1 MTSWTLGNPGAGAL
15 GETDAAARDL
25 RLLGPRLSAAADG
38 LVTSA
43 RTFHGGAR
51 GLAAVTWTLRTHALA
66 LAVRSLTEPTATMAG
81 ALDRYTASVTEI
93 QVRERAV
100 RAHAAAG
107 PDPAAEARPALAA
120 LAALRAQADADL
132 VTALRFAP
140 GEVTDAGGRDPNP
153 GSPERTGWAWLD
165 TAGAPLA
172 RVLIEGL
179 DDAELTQLLED
190 APHVAVLLMTP
201 ADLTDAARFSAVAH
215 AARRPAGPDRVVA
228 VTAALAGMSVADRAA
243 LVRLHPWFVGNLDGA
258 PFGDR
263 IRANTTAIRAALVRA
278 RRDGSADAQRAAA
291 GYEELLA
298 AGHQVVLFDPE
309 GSRFAEIV
317 GDLATA
323 SAGVGVLVG
332 GTGTNLGNARRQ
344 RDRASSFVDRAGGHL
359 AMITF
364 QGGEMPQTL
373 TDAASSSYANDV
385 APQLRDFVAAL
396 ALETDAPV
404 TVAGHSY
411 GGSVVG
417 AAESA
422 GMVAD
427 RILHI
432 ASAGAGPGVGSVA
445 DYQVPDT
452 PRYSMTA
459 PGDPIAHVQGHELG
473 AWGHGA
479 DPDVMPGV
487 TQLETGRVVH
497 ADPSSPL
504 LQGIDAHSGVLR
516 QDSTAW
522 RNIYGVLTG
531 GDVMLYGEPR
541 VVEEVWTPGGY
552 VQQRELPMTD
562 PTYVPPT
569 VDVP

>member
-1 MTSWTLGNPGAGAL
+1 MTRWTLSSPGTGTL
-15 GETDAAARDL
+15 GEADAAARDL
-25 RLLGPRLSAAADG
+25 RLLAPRLDAAADA
-38 LVTSA
+38 LATAA
-43 RTFHGGAR
+43 RTFRGGAR
-51 GLAAVTWTLRTHALA
+51 GLTAVTWALRTDALA
-66 LAVRSLTEPTATMAG
+66 NAARSLTEPTATMAG

-93 QVRERAV
+93 QVRERAL
-100 RAHAAAG
+100 HAAAAPG
-107 PDPAAEARPALAA
+107 TGTAAEVGPALAA
-120 LAALRAQADADL
+120 LAALRSQADADL
-132 VTALRFAP
+132 VTALRSTPQEAT
-140 GEVTDAGGRDPNP
+140 GAGGRDPNP

-190 APHVAVLLMTP
+190 SPHVAVLLMNP
-201 ADLTDAARFSAVAH
+201 ADLTGDARFSAVAH
-215 AARRPAGPDRVVA
+215 AARRPAGPDRVAAVA
-228 VTAALAGMSVADRAA
+228 DALAAMPAIDRAA
-243 LVRLHPWFVGNLDGA
+243 LVRLHPWFVSNLDGA
-258 PFGDR
+258 PFADR

-278 RRDGSADAQRAAA
+278 RRDGSADAQRASAR
-291 GYEELLA
+291 YEKLLA

-317 GDLATA
+317 GDLDAA

-487 TQLETGRVVH
+487 IQLETGRVVH

-541 VVEEVWTPGGY
+541 LVEEVWTPGGY

>member
-1 MTSWTLGNPGAGAL
+1 MTTWTPQSPGAGVIS
-15 GETDAAARDL
+15 EIAAVAQDL
-25 RLLGPRLSAAADG
+25 RLLAPRLRAAADALG
-38 LVTSA
+38 AAA
-43 RTFHGGAR
+43 RELGDGAR
-51 GLAAVTWTLRTHALA
+51 GLAASAWTAQTDA
-66 LAVRSLTEPTATMAG
+66 LAVTAAALGEPTAAMAG
-81 ALDRYTASVTEI
+81 AIDRYAARIAEI
-93 QVRERAV
+93 QARERV
-100 RAHAAAG
+100 LG
-107 PDPAAEARPALAA
+107 SVAEAEAAPALVV
-120 LAALRAQADADL
+120 LAALREQADADL
-132 VTALRFAP
+132 VAALVQATRTTSTSSGRELAQDASAAGRGWQDAIGASFTRWLVS
-140 GEVTDAGGRDPNP
+140 GLTDD
-153 GSPERTGWAWLD
+153 
-165 TAGAPLA
+165 
-172 RVLIEGL
+172 
-179 DDAELTQLLED
+179 ELTRLLED
-190 APHVAVLLMTP
+190 SPHVADLLMTP
-201 ADLTDAARFSAVAH
+201 TDLAAESRFAAVAE
-215 AARRPAGPDRVVA
+215 AAGAPAGPDRVAAVA
-228 VTAALAGMSVADRAA
+228 AALAAMPAADRAA
-243 LVRLHPWFVGNLDGA
+243 LARLHPWFVGNLDGA
-258 PFGDR
+258 PFADR
-263 IRANTTAIRAALVRA
+263 IHANTTAIRAALHRA
-278 RRDGSADAQRAAA
+278 RREGSADPQGAAA
-291 GYEELLA
+291 RYEKLLA

-317 GDLATA
+317 GDLDAA

-332 GTGTNLGNARRQ
+332 GTGTNLGNAHRQ
-344 RDRASSFVDRAGGHL
+344 RDRVATFVDRADGRL

-385 APQLRDFVAAL
+385 APHLRDFVAAL
-396 ALETDAPV
+396 DLETDAPV

-445 DYQVPDT
+445 DYQAPDT

-459 PGDPIAHVQGHELG
+459 PGDPIGHVQGHELG
-473 AWGHGA
+473 SWGHGA
-479 DPDVMPGV
+479 DPDVMPGL

-497 ADPSSPL
+497 GDPSSPL

-541 VVEEVWTPGGY
+541 LVEEIWTPGGY

-562 PTYVPPT
+562 PTYDPPT